1 LLSTPGGRDRLRRLA
16 NRTSPSPSPIKK
28 SYSNPALLNEARAIL
43 RPTTALD
50 GLDTEDDEDEETLQL
65 QLQEIQ
71 ARLKLKKLQ
80 KAKARDALPVSNEQV
95 QKEATL
101 LVRASS
107 AAAVRSRQDVQE
119 SQRQRLQV
127 SKSQERIHVP
137 VSPSRK
143 IQAAEAPISPKRVLL
158 GIDKGLKGSDVSLRR
173 PPSRLNAS
181 GDNATDGRRTGPY
194 LQRSNS
200 QAGNHGPVG
209 SRSQSSSDVSRHRT
223 FSERMAD
230 IRTQEADQREM
241 DARIKRTRST
251 AFDIDAKELDNYKEA
266 AAALPE
272 TTIRAPE
279 FSRDQIINAYNKP
292 IGGLLQRSKSTSSM
306 SSKNQTIDGSRT
318 TTMSTTVDSQT
329 SSRVKKK
336 ALRKEEQAAS
346 SEFESF
352 SSLHLSKRI
361 IPHNVLTRTL
371 SGKKTYTIPELFKVV
386 VSPHWR
392 LPDVEEDIVLLAVIA
407 SRSEPKVHKA
417 KATNDERG
425 KYMVMTLTD
434 LKWELQLF
442 LFNSGFDKFW
452 KLDPGT
458 IIAILNPN
466 IMPPMHA
473 DTGRFS
479 LTLNSSEDTVLE
491 LGTARDLGFC
501 KAAKKDG
508 KTCDAWIDKRH
519 TEICEFHVNEA
530 LKKTMAGRMEVNSM
544 NFGKKRGT
552 GSGTYGARKFNSKD
566 MTGYEKPKKESIRYD
581 REAGKVYIA
590 APPKGNNN
598 TPFIG
603 GPGRS
608 AAALLDD
615 MDVDLDAFHRGSS
628 KEERMRRQLAATEK
642 ERETA
647 RKLGAVGGGLGADYM
662 RLRDQRLPASSDID
676 QPFEPP
682 PDATTLALLGSK
694 SNEVHLSPIKRKRAD
709 TSSTSTPMGSAA
721 RGWGSQLTKE
731 LARMK
736 DGERLQPVKK
746 KTRFVTEKG
755 IREAGRESFGGDA
768 APLPPAD
775 NNDDDDDDDDLDI
788 VR

>member
-1 LLSTPGGRDRLRRLA
+1 
-16 NRTSPSPSPIKK
+16 
-28 SYSNPALLNEARAIL
+28 
-43 RPTTALD
+43 
-50 GLDTEDDEDEETLQL
+50 
-65 QLQEIQ
+65 
-71 ARLKLKKLQ
+71 
-80 KAKARDALPVSNEQV
+80 
-95 QKEATL
+95 
-101 LVRASS
+101 
-107 AAAVRSRQDVQE
+107 
-119 SQRQRLQV
+119 
-127 SKSQERIHVP
+127 
-137 VSPSRK
+137 
-143 IQAAEAPISPKRVLL
+143 
-158 GIDKGLKGSDVSLRR
+158 
-173 PPSRLNAS
+173 
-181 GDNATDGRRTGPY
+181 
-194 LQRSNS
+194 
-200 QAGNHGPVG
+200 
-209 SRSQSSSDVSRHRT
+209 
-223 FSERMAD
+223 
-230 IRTQEADQREM
+230 
-241 DARIKRTRST
+241 
-251 AFDIDAKELDNYKEA
+251 
-266 AAALPE
+266 
-272 TTIRAPE
+272 
-279 FSRDQIINAYNKP
+279 
-292 IGGLLQRSKSTSSM
+292 
-306 SSKNQTIDGSRT
+306 
-318 TTMSTTVDSQT
+318 MSTTSYSQI
-329 SSRVKKK
+329 SSRAKER
-336 ALRKEEQAAS
+336 APGQEEQVAS

-371 SGKKTYTIPELFKVV
+371 SGKKTYTIPEFFRVV
-386 VSPHWR
+386 VGPQWR
-392 LPDVEEDIVLLAVIA
+392 LPDLEEDIVLLAVIA
-407 SRSEPKVHKA
+407 SKSDPKVHKS

-442 LFNSGFDKFW
+442 LFNTGFDKFW

-479 LTLNSSEDTVLE
+479 LTLNSNEDTVLE

-501 KAAKKDG
+501 KATKKDG
-508 KTCDAWIDKRH
+508 KICDAWIDKRH

-566 MTGYEKPKKESIRYD
+566 MTGYEKAKKDNIRYD

-598 TPFIG
+598 MPFIG
-603 GPGRS
+603 NPGRS

-615 MDVDLDAFHRGSS
+615 VDVNPDAFDRGSS
-628 KEERMRRQLAATEK
+628 KEERMRRQLAAVEK
-642 ERETA
+642 EKEIA
-647 RKLGAVGGGLGADYM
+647 RKLGMVGGGLGADYM
-662 RLRDQRLPASSDID
+662 RLQDQRTHASSDIE
-676 QPFEPP
+676 QPLEPP
-682 PDATTLALLGSK
+682 SDAITLGLLGSK
-694 SNEVHLSPIKRKRAD
+694 SSEVHLSPIKRKRAD

-768 APLPPAD
+768 VPFPPANSND
-775 NNDDDDDDDDLDI
+775 DDDDDDDDLDI

>member
-1 LLSTPGGRDRLRRLA
+1 MRRLA
-16 NRTSPSPSPIKK
+16 NRTSPSPSPTKK
-28 SYSNPALLNEARAIL
+28 TYSNPTLLNEARAIL
-43 RPTTALD
+43 RPTTALN

-71 ARLKLKKLQ
+71 ARLRLKKLQ
-80 KAKARDALPVSNEQV
+80 KAKARDAVPVSNEQV

-107 AAAVRSRQDVQE
+107 AAAIRSRQEVQE
-119 SQRQRLQV
+119 SQRQRLHA
-127 SKSQERIHVP
+127 SRSQETIHVP
-137 VSPSRK
+137 ASPSRK
-143 IQAAEAPISPKRVLL
+143 TQAPEAPISPKRVLL

-173 PPSRLNAS
+173 PPSRLNAP
-181 GDNATDGRRTGPY
+181 DENAMDARRTGPY

-200 QAGNHGPVG
+200 QAGNHGSIDTRP
-209 SRSQSSSDVSRHRT
+209 QSSPEVSRPRT

-230 IRTQEADQREM
+230 VRTQEAGRREM

-251 AFDIDAKELDNYKEA
+251 AFDIDAKEMHDYREA
-266 AAALPE
+266 ATALPE
-272 TTIRAPE
+272 TSMQAPE
-279 FSRDQIINAYNKP
+279 FNRDQIVNAYNKP
-292 IGGLLQRSKSTSSM
+292 AGGLLQRSKSTTSM
-306 SSKNQTIDGSRT
+306 SSKNQKVDNSRA
-318 TTMSTTVDSQT
+318 TTMSTTSNAQT
-329 SSRVKKK
+329 LSRAKKEPSGK
-336 ALRKEEQAAS
+336 KEQAAS

-371 SGKKTYTIPELFKVV
+371 SGKRTYTIPELFKVI

-407 SRSEPKVHKA
+407 SKSEPKVHKA

-458 IIAILNPN
+458 IVAILNPN
-466 IMPPMHA
+466 VMPPMHA

-479 LTLNSSEDTVLE
+479 LTLNSSDDTVLE

-501 KAAKKDG
+501 TAAKKDG

-519 TEICEFHVNEA
+519 TEICEYHVNEA

-552 GSGTYGARKFNSKD
+552 GSAMYSAHKFNSKD
-566 MTGYEKPKKESIRYD
+566 MTGYEKPKKDNIRYD

-590 APPKGNNN
+590 APSRGNNN
-598 TPFIG
+598 TSFIG

-615 MDVDLDAFHRGSS
+615 VDVDPDAFHRGSS
-628 KEERMRRQLAATEK
+628 KEERMRRQLAAIEK
-642 ERETA
+642 EKEIA
-647 RKLGAVGGGLGADYM
+647 RKLGIVGGGLGADYM
-662 RLRDQRLPASSDID
+662 RLRDRRTPASSDID
-676 QPFEPP
+676 QPVEPP
-682 PDATTLALLGSK
+682 TDATTLGLLGSK
-694 SNEVHLSPIKRKRAD
+694 SNDVHLSPIKRKRAD
-709 TSSTSTPMGSAA
+709 TSSTSTPIGSAA

-768 APLPPAD
+768 ASLHPVD